1 MLRTLA
7 HGLAAAVVASASVTS
22 TPLVAHADDPTR
34 VMVVGDSVTQG
45 YKGDVTWRYFF
56 WHALQDAGDRVDLV
70 GPRRGP
76 FYYHPDGTFDWDY
89 SGADAYAEP
98 DFDQDHGAWYGGRL
112 GEHNNWFYVP
122 FAPQVQE
129 QQPDVIV
136 SLWGINDLSDADQGP
151 AELIASYRTW
161 IAEARSV
168 RPDVDFVIGRLPYTW
183 LYDGEVTAFNAML
196 GDLAA
201 ELGTAESRISVATMT
216 APYTQAGD
224 SYDYVHPNV
233 SGQAKIA
240 QMMGTAVHE
249 LLGGGSTPIEVP
261 PPPASPS
268 APPTTVPFAPPATQV
283 AAAPSTPRH
292 VSARRTGSRV
302 VVTWR
307 RAARADAYRV
317 RCGPRSTRLRSTRA
331 VLRAEARTC
340 SVRSLGPGGTSAWKK
355 VKVRVR
361 RAGVTRVG

>member
-1 MLRTLA
+1 MTGRLALR
-7 HGLAAAVVASASVTS
+7 AAALLTV
-22 TPLVAHADDPTR
+22 LVAGPGGLLAPVHAGADAAPTR

-56 WHALQDAGDRVDLV
+56 WHALQDAGDSVDLV
-70 GPRRGP
+70 GPRSGP
-76 FYYHPDGTFDWDY
+76 FYYDPDHGTYDWDY
-89 SGADAYAEP
+89 AGADAYASP
-98 DFDQDHGAWYGGRL
+98 DFDRDHGAWYGGRL
-112 GEHNNWFYVP
+112 GQHNNWFYVP

-151 AELIASYRTW
+151 AELIASYRSW

-201 ELGTAESRISVATMT
+201 ELGTAESRIVVATMT

-224 SYDYVHPNV
+224 SYDYVHPNP

-240 QMMGTAVHE
+240 QMMGTALHG
-249 LLGGGSTPIEVP
+249 LLGGGASPIPVP
-261 PPPASPS
+261 PAPATPA
-268 APPTTVPFAPPATQV
+268 APPSSVPWAPPATQG
-283 AAAPSTPRH
+283 AAAPSAPRH
-292 VSARRTGSRV
+292 VSARRAGARV

-307 RAARADAYRV
+307 RAARAHAYRV
-317 RCGPRSTRLRSTRA
+317 RCGARMTRLRSTRA
-331 VLRAEARTC
+331 VLRVSARTC
-340 SVRSLGPGGTSAWKK
+340 SVRSLGSGGTSAWKK
-355 VKVRVR
+355 VKVRR
-361 RAGVTRVG
+361 